1 MTLSDVVAARHA
13 ERQKTLERVRE
24 ANATEFTK
32 IIARASEVYETPI
45 AQHVAQNKLR
55 DQYVLICSSPL
66 INKRL
71 TDLGND

>member
-1 MTLSDVVAARHA
+1 VVAVRHA

-24 ANATEFTK
+24 GNATEFTK
-32 IIARASEVYETPI
+32 VIARASEVYKTQI
-45 AQHVAQNKLR
+45 AQHGVQNKLR
-55 DQYVLICSSPL
+55 DQYVLICSRPL